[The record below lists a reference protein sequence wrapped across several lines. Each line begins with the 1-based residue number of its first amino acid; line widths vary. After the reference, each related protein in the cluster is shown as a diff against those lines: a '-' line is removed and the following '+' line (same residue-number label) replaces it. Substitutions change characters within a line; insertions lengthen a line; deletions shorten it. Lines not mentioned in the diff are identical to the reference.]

1 MRNET
6 KILSITNANTGRAK
20 ALMEV
25 TFFFFFFGILM
36 TLRCVQLFHSPSNR
50 KALG

>member
-6 KILSITNANTGRAK
+6 KILSITNANTDRAK

-25 TFFFFFFGILM
+25 TFFFFFGILM